1 MTTTAGDVISAVLAD
16 HQEIKQLFEQMS
28 GSGARNDDTFR
39 QLIRKLAV
47 HETAE
52 EEIVHPLARKVPGGD
67 EVVDARLQ
75 EEDEG
80 KKVLADLEK
89 MGVGDPQFDAL
100 FAKLRSAVL
109 AHAEHEETMEHPL
122 IRQNT
127 DGEVLERAAGRFR
140 TAESMAPTHAHAAAP
155 ESATGNMTVGMF
167 VAVADKVRD
176 ALKKDS

>member
-16 HQEIKQLFEQMS
+16 HQEIKSLFAQLTQ
-28 GSGARNDDTFR
+28 SGAPQADVFER
-39 QLIRKLAV
+39 LVRKLAV

-67 EVVDARLQ
+67 EVVDARLH

-80 KKVLADLEK
+80 KRVLAELEK
-89 MGVGDPQFDAL
+89 MGVDDPQFPG
-100 FAKLRSAVL
+100 KLASLQQAVL
-109 AHAEHEETMEHPL
+109 AHAEHEETLEHPL
-122 IRQNT
+122 IRKHT

-155 ESATGNMTVGMF
+155 ESATGNMTVGLF

-176 ALKKDS
+176 ALRKSS